1 MRVSSIP
8 ARRRLLPGGIIKR
21 FQERANAREAWV
33 LGWEAKSYKKISIVE
48 KF

>member
-21 FQERANAREAWV
+21 FQERANAGEAWV
-33 LGWEAKSYKKISIVE
+33 MGWEAKSYKKISIVE